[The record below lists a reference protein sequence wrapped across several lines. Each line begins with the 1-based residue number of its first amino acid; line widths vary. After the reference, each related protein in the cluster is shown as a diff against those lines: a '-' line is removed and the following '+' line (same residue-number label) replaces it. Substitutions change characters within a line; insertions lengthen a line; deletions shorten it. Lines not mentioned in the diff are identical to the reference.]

1 MTSQGADELRVRHYL
16 HQHGAHPAGH
26 HHTPPVPQPPTSP
39 PEDPMLLFVICLAG
53 LTPGLATVWLL
64 RHRGW
69 LLATLAGLAVTLA
82 LPGLLLLAMVAMPPL
97 GYVVAACSAA
107 IAVKAYDEGRVLVGT
122 AWAVVVVASFAC
134 TGAL

>member
-1 MTSQGADELRVRHYL
+1 
-16 HQHGAHPAGH
+16 
-26 HHTPPVPQPPTSP
+26 
-39 PEDPMLLFVICLAG
+39 MLLVVICLAG
-53 LTPGLATVWLL
+53 LSPGLATAWLL

-69 LLATLAGLAVTLA
+69 PLAIAAGLAVTLA

-97 GYVVAACSAA
+97 GYLVAACSAA

-134 TGAL
+134 AGVL